1 MYWLNGEF
9 FPTGT
14 LAIGDEDRG
23 LLLGEGIFDT
33 LLAENGQLI
42 DWSPHLTR
50 LLTAADFFGIAAP
63 YDGEI
68 LQSAAQALTNQLQKP
83 RTAIR
88 ITATGGDGGR
98 GLTPS
103 RKGNP
108 TWLLQATEAPAI
120 PASLSLFEST
130 IIRHPALPSSRH
142 KTTNYLDLLTARK
155 QALAAGHDAALL
167 CNGDGHIVCTCAANL
182 FIAHQQPLA
191 DAAATR
197 RRTTR
202 RHPRQTATTRD
213 IPGPASR
220 RAIASPATPSPT
232 AKASSSATA
241 SSASSHLT
249 GRQKSLSR
257 IILRNRRQNI
267 LRRRRNNQ
275 TFRIAARRTNRIG
288 NRRPSGN
295 GEHQRRLPHRL

>member
-9 FPTGT
+9 FPPGT
-14 LAIGDEDRG
+14 RAISDEDRG
-23 LLLGEGIFDT
+23 LLLGEGVFDT

-83 RTAIR
+83 RIAIR

-98 GLTPS
+98 GLTPTK
-103 RKGNP
+103 KGNP

-182 FIAHQQPLA
+182 FIRINNRWLTPPLQDGALPGVTRAKLLQQGTYRGLPVGEQSL
-191 DAAATR
+191 
-197 RRTTR
+197 
-202 RHPRQTATTRD
+202 HRD
-213 IPGPASR
+213 TLPDC
-220 RAIASPATPSPT
+220 
-232 AKASSSATA
+232 
-241 SSASSHLT
+241 
-249 GRQKSLSR
+249 QSL
-257 IILRNRRQNI
+257 ILCNS
-267 LRRRRNNQ
+267 L
-275 TFRIAARRTNRIG
+275 IG
-288 NRRPSGN
+288 IVPISQVGKKVFQ
-295 GEHQRRLPHRL
+295 E